1 MHRRNRLSLLGRFLE
16 FSVET
21 PDIPASLEF
30 YGRIGFSE
38 AKVGDAWDHP
48 YAVVTDGRICVG
60 LHQRSPATPT
70 LTFVRPDI
78 LKKVEELESSGV
90 ELQIRRLG
98 DAVFNEIAFL
108 DPSGI
113 MVRLIEARSFS
124 PSQRKATKTSI
135 CGYFEEIAIP
145 TRDIEG
151 AKSFWEDAGFVGMEE
166 PDSLLPHV
174 SCTSDFVDIGLYDHR
189 HLAQPALIFDAEDI
203 HTRVT
208 KLAAAGIEASKDLPA
223 VLRGTPAALFIAPE
237 GTRVLLR
244 GSTDR

>member
-1 MHRRNRLSLLGRFLE
+1 VLGRFLE
-16 FSVET
+16 FSVEA

-30 YGRIGFSE
+30 YGKIGFSQ
-38 AKVGDAWDHP
+38 AKVGDAWDHH

-70 LTFVRPDI
+70 LTFVKPDI
-78 LKKVEELESSGV
+78 LKQVAELESSGV
-90 ELQIRRLG
+90 ELRIRRLG

-113 MVRLIEARSFS
+113 MIRLIEARSFS
-124 PSQRKATKTSI
+124 PSARKSSKTSI

-145 TRDIEG
+145 TRDIGG
-151 AKSFWEDAGFVGMEE
+151 AKAFWERAGFVGMDE
-166 PDSLLPHV
+166 PDPMLPHV
-174 SCTSDFVDIGLYDHR
+174 SCTSDFVDIGLYGHE
-189 HLAQPALIFDAEDI
+189 HLAQPTLIFDAGDI
-203 HTRVT
+203 HTRVS
-208 KLAAAGIEASKDLPA
+208 KLAAAGIESAAELPA
-223 VLRGTPAALFIAPE
+223 ALRGAPAALFVAPE